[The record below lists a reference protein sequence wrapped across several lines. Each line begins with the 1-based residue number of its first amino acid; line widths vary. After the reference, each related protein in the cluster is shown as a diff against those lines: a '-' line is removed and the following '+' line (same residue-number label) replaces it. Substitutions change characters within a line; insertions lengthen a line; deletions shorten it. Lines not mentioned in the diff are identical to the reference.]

1 MVTAPK
7 CSEQKPRLWKCPK
20 KWMDLKGYGE
30 ENCANFIAH
39 DSACDE
45 KKVRKNEQA
54 TIVTIVEPQ

>member
-1 MVTAPK
+1 
-7 CSEQKPRLWKCPK
+7 
-20 KWMDLKGYGE
+20 MDLKGYGE
-30 ENCANFIAH
+30 ENCTNFIAH